1 MSGQP
6 PALLL
11 PLLSLSGRYSH
22 RPIHLFMHPP
32 IFGPTH
38 SFIHSFR
45 FSIHLSIFPPTYP
58 PTHSSIHASRYSTVY
73 PSTHPW
79 SHTPIHPFMYSS
91 IYPSTHPP
99 THPSIHSSIHFIS
112 MTETGLE
119 NLSALP
125 KITQLVSSR
134 VRARTKYRTQLLNL
148 KKVSTISMLLFMRMA
163 A

>member
-1 MSGQP
+1 MARKTVNLQELDRDWVSGQP

-32 IFGPTH
+32 IFG
-38 SFIHSFR
+38 
-45 FSIHLSIFPPTYP
+45 

-119 NLSALP
+119 NWSALP
-125 KITQLVSSR
+125 KITQVVSSR
-134 VRARTKYRTQLLNL
+134 VRTRTKHRTQLLNL

>member
-99 THPSIHSSIHFIS
+99 THPSIHPPYKYHCFRHCRYIS
-112 MTETGLE
+112 GKAMGKCLF
-119 NLSALP
+119 L
-125 KITQLVSSR
+125 Q
-134 VRARTKYRTQLLNL
+134 
-148 KKVSTISMLLFMRMA
+148 STPSNDRRERKNK
-163 A
+163 